1 MRTTADHGPA
11 RRPAAAAGTPADPP
25 ERRLV
30 PPGTA
35 TVAPGPAGDWAEPR
49 PWLVTS
55 VRDEAP
61 DVVTLG
67 FAPPGPF
74 RFEPGQFNMLSLP
87 GIGEVPISI
96 SGDPAA
102 GADDARPVTEAAVA
116 PRARPGDLPAQS
128 SPLPPEVLHTI
139 RDVGPVTKALCGLRP
154 GQRAGVR
161 GPFGTTWPLAEATGG
176 DLVIVAGGIGL
187 PPLRPALYQAL
198 HDRDRFG
205 RITLLYGARTPADLL
220 FPGELGSWR
229 EEHGI
234 DVRVTVDAAGRQWTG
249 DVGVVPALIPE
260 AGLDPETT
268 TAFVVGPEIMMRF
281 TVRALVAA
289 GVAASRIH
297 LSMER
302 NMQCAA
308 ALCGHCQFGPFLVC
322 RDGPVFRY
330 TDVARWLTIREL

>member
-1 MRTTADHGPA
+1 V
-11 RRPAAAAGTPADPP
+11 TPRAIS
-25 ERRLV
+25 
-30 PPGTA
+30 PGA
-35 TVAPGPAGDWAEPR
+35 AGDWIEPQ

-67 FAPPGPF
+67 FTPPAPF

-87 GIGEVPISI
+87 GIGEVPISV
-96 SGDPAA
+96 SGDPA
-102 GADDARPVTEAAVA
+102 GT
-116 PRARPGDLPAQS
+116 
-128 SPLPPEVLHTI
+128 EVLHTI
-139 RDVGPVTKALCGLRP
+139 RDVGLVTRALCGLRP

-161 GPFGTTWPLAEATGG
+161 GPYGTSWPLAEAAGG

-198 HDRDRFG
+198 HDRHRFG

-220 FPGELGSWR
+220 FPSELGTWR
-229 EEHGI
+229 GSGGI

-249 DVGVVPALIPE
+249 GVGVVPALIPG

-281 TVRALVAA
+281 TVRALLAA
-289 GVAASRIH
+289 GVAARRIY

-330 TDVARWLTIREL
+330 ADVARWLAIREL